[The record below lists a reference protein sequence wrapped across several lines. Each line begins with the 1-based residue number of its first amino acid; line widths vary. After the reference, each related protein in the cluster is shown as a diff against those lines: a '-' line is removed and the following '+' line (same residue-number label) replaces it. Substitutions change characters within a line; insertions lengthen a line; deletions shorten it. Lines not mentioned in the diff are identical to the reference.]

1 MSSVCLSDPS
11 RALCRFPRE
20 VTLSV
25 SRVLAGMVP
34 GKETCKG
41 KKNLARH
48 RCCRLPCAMEHALER
63 VAVRIE

>member
-34 GKETCKG
+34 GKETCNFE
-41 KKNLARH
+41 KNTSKSL
-48 RCCRLPCAMEHALER
+48 LP
-63 VAVRIE
+63 